1 MYTDELQKDDKR
13 GTRGKSTNAARYL
26 PTNYAYNIAS
36 CPPCRI
42 FDGHRFGK
50 FMNPFLVLEF
60 LWTKRLLATAPWLPN
75 MEHRCGRRSC
85 RGGGGVVT
93 SHWRMGHDPS
103 CPHGLKDSK
112 ILRETLQRKGG
123 PSSTVL
129 TRWRPTTGQMVET
142 SEDERGDM

>member
-50 FMNPFLVLEF
+50 FMNPSLVLEF
-60 LWTKRLLATAPWLPN
+60 LWTKRLLTTAPWLPN

-93 SHWRMGHDPS
+93 SHWRS
-103 CPHGLKDSK
+103 CGD
-112 ILRETLQRKGG
+112 
-123 PSSTVL
+123 
-129 TRWRPTTGQMVET
+129 TTHHVRM
-142 SEDERGDM
+142 D